1 MKTTNVLI
9 LLLTISLFV
18 PSMTLADMFEPAHN
32 CSKPYKPYKF
42 NNQYEVDNFNDD
54 VRRYKECINNF
65 IEEQNDSIKNH
76 SNAID
81 NAIDDWNR
89 FVNFELS

>member
-1 MKTTNVLI
+1 MKTINVLK
-9 LLLTISLFV
+9 LLLSISLFF
-18 PSMTLADMFEPAHN
+18 PSISQADMFEPNHS

-54 VRRYKECINNF
+54 VRRYKECINDF

-76 SNAID
+76 SNAVD

-89 FVNFELS
+89 FVNFELN